1 MAYSSSKNV
10 QEDKGKKTM
19 NIQKKEEEM
28 LRLLEKLVNID
39 SGSYYKEGV
48 DQIGKTLK
56 PFFVDLG
63 YEVEVKVEEK
73 VGNHIICRPRQAKP
87 TILIVA
93 HMDTVFEKGTATE
106 RPFFIRERR
115 AYGPG
120 VIDMKASL
128 VSVIYALKFLK
139 AQHLDVYQRVQ
150 IILTSDEEIG
160 SPTSR
165 SLIEKE
171 AKGKHYALVMEPA
184 RRDGSVV
191 TGRRGNGRYVIEVHG
206 RAAHSG
212 IEPEK
217 GRSAIEELAHKIV
230 KLHDLNDHEK
240 GISVNV
246 GMIAGGNAV
255 NTISDTAIGHIDVR
269 VTTIEQAKE
278 MKLKIEQICAT
289 SDVQGTN
296 IELTG
301 DMSRPP
307 MVKNKE
313 IHDLYRVVKQV
324 GTEIGLTIKD
334 TKTGGGSDA
343 SFTAAMGIPT
353 IDGLGPVGGNAHS
366 DKEYLEIE
374 SLTERTLLLA
384 KIIERLANREKSSKK
399 EVS

>member
-1 MAYSSSKNV
+1 MNV
-10 QEDKGKKTM
+10 QQKED
-19 NIQKKEEEM
+19 EM
-28 LRLLEKLVNID
+28 LNLLEKLVNID
-39 SGSYYKEGV
+39 SGSHDKEGV
-48 DQIGKTLK
+48 DQIGRELAPYFTQ
-56 PFFVDLG
+56 LG
-63 YEVEVKVEEK
+63 FELEVKEQEE
-73 VGNHIICRPRQAKP
+73 VGDHLVYRFGSTQPS
-87 TILIVA
+87 ILIVA
-93 HMDTVFEKGTATE
+93 HMDTVFERGTSVK
-106 RPFFIRERR
+106 RPFSIEGRR

-128 VSVIYALKFLK
+128 VSVIYALSYLK
-139 AQHLDVYQRVQ
+139 ESGSSAYEHVQ
-150 IILTSDEEIG
+150 ILLTSDEEIG

-171 AKGKHYALVMEPA
+171 AKGKRYALVMEPA

-191 TGRRGNGRYVIEVHG
+191 TGRRGNGRFVIEVSG

-230 KLHDLNDHEK
+230 KLHDLNDHER

-246 GMIAGGNAV
+246 GIIAGGNAV

-269 VTTIEQAKE
+269 VATIEQAKE
-278 MKLKIEQICAT
+278 MELKIEQLCAT

-307 MVKNKE
+307 MVKNKQINE
-313 IHDLYRVVKQV
+313 LYRVVKKV
-324 GTEIGLTIKD
+324 GAELGLSIKD

-353 IDGLGPVGGNAHS
+353 IDGLGPIGGYAHS
-366 DKEYLEIE
+366 EKEYLDVD

-384 KIIERLANREKSSKK
+384 KIIEKLAKPNENSKK